1 MHTATEFASVLDL
14 LDRMLDKGIVVDMS
28 DRVRLSALDLPQQSI
43 RVVIS
48 SIQIILK

>member
-1 MHTATEFASVLDL
+1 MDFVSVMDL

-28 DRVRLSALDLPQQSI
+28 DRVLLPALDLPRQSI

-48 SIQIILK
+48 SIQVLLK